1 MTRRA
6 TITIAL
12 VTAIS
17 AAVIVAAVA
26 LLVFGLT
33 IREQRTDAERIVRT
47 AATTADDVEDPPTG
61 VTLVRQSG
69 TTVRA
74 SPGAPAEV
82 AGLRPDTLPL
92 GASRVELAPGRTY
105 QIYVFDRGTER
116 TVAALDLRYR
126 GSELDRLEDALLPAG
141 LLGIA
146 ASALAGWFVA
156 RRAVRPLAQALSL
169 QRRFVA
175 DASHELRTPLT
186 ILQTRAQLLRRR
198 SGPQLQE
205 GLDQLVD
212 DARAL
217 AEIMND
223 LLLSAELA
231 HRPAAREPVDL
242 SVVAGEV
249 VGSFAESAG
258 RAGVDLRLERPP
270 SRDFGVDGS
279 AVPLRRAISALVD
292 NALGHTPAG
301 GRIVVTVRRDDDA
314 VVLEVADTGSGLDP
328 GVAAE
333 LVKRFARSADAP
345 GQGRRFGLGLALVQE
360 IVQSHGG
367 TLSLTG
373 ALGQGATATISLP
386 ASGHRIGTV

>member
-1 MTRRA
+1 MAMTRRA

-26 LLVFGLT
+26 LLAVGLT

-47 AATTADDVEDPPTG
+47 AATTADDIEDPPAG

-69 TTVRA
+69 SMVRA
-74 SPGAPAEV
+74 SPGAPAEL
-82 AGLRPDTLPL
+82 AALRPDTLSP
-92 GASRVELAPGRTY
+92 GASLIELGRDRTY
-105 QIYVFDRGTER
+105 QIYVSDRGGVR

-126 GSELDRLEDALLPAG
+126 GTELDRLADALVPAG

-156 RRAVRPLAQALSL
+156 RRAVRPLGEALSL

-198 SGPQLQE
+198 SGPQLQA
-205 GLDQLVD
+205 GLEQLVD
-212 DARAL
+212 DARVL

-242 SVVAGEV
+242 SAVAGDV
-249 VGSFAESAG
+249 VGSFAESAE
-258 RAGVDLRLERPP
+258 RADVDLRLEAAPT
-270 SRDFGVDGS
+270 DVFGVDGS
-279 AVPLRRAISALVD
+279 PAPLRRAISALVD

-301 GRIVVTVRRDDDA
+301 GRITVRVRRENEA
-314 VVLEVADTGSGLDP
+314 IVLEVEDTGSGLDP
-328 GVAAE
+328 AVAAE

-373 ALGQGATATISLP
+373 ALGKGAIATITLP
-386 ASGHRIGTV
+386 ASREA